1 MTRRGVFALFVRLLS
16 PTVFIAAI
24 INCSSFVLLAAP
36 DRGQAAE
43 SPKVWVNTSSGVY
56 HCPGTRYYGATK
68 RGEYMTETAAQKA
81 GRRPASGRVCQSSQS
96 LASIAPEQSQG
107 NPNAKV
113 WVNTS
118 SSVYHCPGTRYYG
131 ATKRGEYMTQS
142 TAQKAG
148 HRPAS
153 GRVCQ

>member
-1 MTRRGVFALFVRLLS
+1 MTRLTAL
-16 PTVFIAAI
+16 A
-24 INCSSFVLLAAP
+24 VLLLVCLPISGVSTAPLGAAF
-36 DRGQAAE
+36 AAE
-43 SPKVWVNTSSGVY
+43 QGQESSTARVWLNKSSGVY

-68 RGEYMTETAAQKA
+68 RGEYTTEATAQKA
-81 GRRPASGRVCQSSQS
+81 GHRPASGRTCQSSQS
-96 LASIAPEQSQG
+96 GSSEEAQQNRGTST
-107 NPNAKV
+107 AKV

-131 ATKRGEYMTQS
+131 ATKRGEYMSQS
-142 TAQKAG
+142 AAQKAG